1 MSSPPGRFF
10 FWLILAAYVMIG
22 LGGYWLGGLHYI
34 SSREKIVEPRQ
45 AKGGQP
51 YQKPTGTNKEPVPT
65 LAELGVAKKETARAQ
80 DRDHLKEQIE
90 AITRLLSSVRR
101 KNTSP

>member
-1 MSSPPGRFF
+1 
-10 FWLILAAYVMIG
+10 MIG

-45 AKGGQP
+45 
-51 YQKPTGTNKEPVPT
+51 
-65 LAELGVAKKETARAQ
+65 

-90 AITRLLSSVRR
+90 EITRLLSSVRR
-101 KNTSP
+101 KTNPHRAGLYPKI